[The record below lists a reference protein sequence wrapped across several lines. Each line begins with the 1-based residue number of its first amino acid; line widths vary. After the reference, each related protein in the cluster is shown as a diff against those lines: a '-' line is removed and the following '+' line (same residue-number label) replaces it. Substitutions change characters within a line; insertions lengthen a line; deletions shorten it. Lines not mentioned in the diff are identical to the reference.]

1 MLCTAQLPLGLPN
14 ERVFDVL
21 PLQPE
26 DAARLFKD
34 IALEALPHELRPLSA
49 PPTLALTLTL
59 TLTLTLAL
67 TLTLTLTLT
76 HTAIATRRASAS
88 L

>member
-59 TLTLTLAL
+59 TLTLAL

-76 HTAIATRRASAS
+76 
-88 L
+88 LP